1 LAWRW
6 SAASKRKGPAAA
18 GGRKDETKI
27 RSLLDG
33 GVVGVGAVRQRYH
46 EERSVRAAA
55 SEKREGG
62 GAVPIHFYPSCI
74 GEYREGSLGLARS
87 KPDYQTAR
95 SWFRVGLTRAEQGLR
110 SFKFPGFDSLGTIKP
125 SLSGSLTHR

>member
-62 GAVPIHFYPSCI
+62 RSGSNPLLPVV
-74 GEYREGSLGLARS
+74 YRGVSGGLAGLSPLETGLPNGPVVVSGGFNPGRTRP
-87 KPDYQTAR
+87 KELQVP
-95 SWFRVGLTRAEQGLR
+95 WF
-110 SFKFPGFDSLGTIKP
+110 
-125 SLSGSLTHR
+125 